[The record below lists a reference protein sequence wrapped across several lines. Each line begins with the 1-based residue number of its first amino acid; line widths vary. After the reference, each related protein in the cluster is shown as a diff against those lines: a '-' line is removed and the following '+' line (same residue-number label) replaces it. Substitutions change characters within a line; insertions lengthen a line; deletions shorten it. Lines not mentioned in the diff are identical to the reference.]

1 MGKFAKVSAGVISV
15 LAMST
20 SLVFADASVSI
31 TNLTPGDTVIAK
43 SLLSFKVVP
52 SGFVATAY
60 QIQDSFS
67 GSTVTNANF
76 DNAGNFSWVPVASD
90 AGAHTL
96 TITARNYTGDS
107 ATITQTITVQP
118 PPSVKIESVSP
129 SEQIMPGTT
138 FTFRVVPAGFTD
150 PKYII
155 GDSFSGSS
163 VTISNLDTA
172 GNFSWTP
179 NSTQNGEHAISV
191 YVSDSQGHSAQAT
204 QNVRVGAGPS
214 LAVTNLQPTDAT
226 VRPGTQVTFTLAPIN
241 YSPSSFSL
249 VDSFSGS
256 TASNGN
262 LNMNGLFAW
271 SPAASDVGYH
281 EITITGTVGFYGK
294 SASIKQTVTVLNPD
308 GTMPANVPAPAVAGA
323 STAQTTTAAAE
334 PSTTSTT
341 STGAVAAGSEID
353 ILLKQLAALQAQ
365 MATLSSSSGGS
376 TSASAPAPA
385 APSAVTFVSYLRPG
399 SEGDEVLALQNV
411 LKAQGYFDH
420 EPTGYYG
427 DLTVDAVASFQQAQ
441 GLDALGVVGPAT
453 RLALNSLSS
462 SPAVLGASTSA
473 SSGGS
478 YVFTSFLELGDRGDE
493 VVQLQKKLS
502 SLGFF
507 SEEATGYFG
516 SITEEAVKAFQTAH
530 EIDARG
536 WVGPATRAA
545 LNN

>member
-1 MGKFAKVSAGVISV
+1 MLV
-15 LAMST
+15 LST
-20 SLVFADASVSI
+20 SLALADTSASI
-31 TNLTPGDTVIAK
+31 TGLTPGDTVRAK
-43 SLLSFKVVP
+43 SLITFKV
-52 SGFVATAY
+52 STTGFLAQAY
-60 QIQDSFS
+60 QVTDSFA
-67 GSTVTNANF
+67 GSSVSNTHF

-90 AGAHTL
+90 AGVHTL
-96 TITARNYTGDS
+96 TITARNYSGDS
-107 ATITQTITVQP
+107 ATITKTITVQP
-118 PPSVKIESVSP
+118 PPSVRIESMSP
-129 SEQIMPGTT
+129 GEQIMPGTT
-138 FTFRVVPAGFTD
+138 LNFRVVPDGFTD

-172 GNFSWTP
+172 GNFTWTP
-179 NSTQNGEHAISV
+179 NLSQNGDHSITV
-191 YVSDSQGHSAQAT
+191 YVSDSQGRSAQVS

-214 LAVTNLQPTDAT
+214 LAVTNLQPGDT
-226 VRPGTQVTFTLAPIN
+226 VKPGTQVTFTLAPIN
-241 YSPSSFSL
+241 YRPSSFAL
-249 VDSFSGS
+249 MDSFSGS
-256 TASNGN
+256 TAGNGN
-262 LNMNGLFAW
+262 LNMNGTFAW
-271 SPAASDVGYH
+271 SPATSDVGYH
-281 EITITGTVGFYGK
+281 ELTITGTVGFYGE
-294 SASIKQTVTVLNPD
+294 SASIKQKVTVLNPD

-323 STAQTTTAAAE
+323 STALTTTAAAQ

-341 STGAVAAGSEID
+341 STGAVVAGSEVD
-353 ILLKQLAALQAQ
+353 ALLKQLATLQAQ
-365 MATLSSSSGGS
+365 MASLSSSSGGS
-376 TSASAPAPA
+376 TAASAPTP
-385 APSAVTFVSYLRPG
+385 APSTVTFVSYLRPG

-427 DLTVDAVASFQQAQ
+427 DLTVDAVVSFQQAK

-453 RLALNSLSS
+453 RLALNALSS

-473 SSGGS
+473 SSDSS

-502 SLGFF
+502 RLGFF

-516 SITEEAVKAFQTAH
+516 SITEEAVKAFQIAH

-545 LNN
+545 LNQ